1 MKEYLIK
8 NKALFILPLVLIPFV
23 ILIFYVL
30 GGGTEVEE
38 DREKKAKA
46 LTEGVN
52 YNLPD
57 ADNSIEIYDKQ
68 EAYQKDESQVQVAQV
83 PEVDVNDTTRQEE
96 VGIRDTM
103 EQDNTMLDE
112 NANQNEILAHIRNKE
127 KQVQQELQ
135 GEPIVRK
142 ERMNSS
148 SQSQSNPKET
158 VVKKQAKTTKP
169 VTPTSPTTGIEELDE
184 IIDKNVLLSRKNDS
198 LNFYLQQAQ
207 GRLQQIEAIQNR
219 SFTLEK
225 KRSSG
230 FNSEEQTNDPLI
242 KAEIYETAT
251 VLNGNRVKLRLLE
264 DTRIN
269 AQKIPRNTF
278 IYGICK
284 IKNERLLIEI
294 TQMPVQEN
302 FVPVE
307 LTICDLD
314 GQEGLYVPD
323 NAARKVYQEVGAS
336 TNTSSLMGVTNNPLT
351 YTGIRAAD
359 RAAQTMLKRVRLKKV
374 TIKKNTL
381 VYVINQK

>member
-1 MKEYLIK
+1 MKELLIK
-8 NKALFILPLVLIPFV
+8 NKALFFLPLVLIPFV
-23 ILIFYVL
+23 ILIFWVL
-30 GGGTEVEE
+30 GGGTEAEE
-38 DREKKAKA
+38 VKETQTDTPGIGANYDLPEAEK
-46 LTEGVN
+46 
-52 YNLPD
+52 
-57 ADNSIEIYDKQ
+57 SIEIYDKM
-68 EAYQKDESQVQVAQV
+68 EAYQKDDQQIAKIAEI
-83 PEVDVNDTTRQEE
+83 DLNDTIQPDKESLQ
-96 VGIRDTM
+96 DTIAR
-103 EQDNTMLDE
+103 DNTLLDK
-112 NANQNEILAHIRNKE
+112 NADQGQILAHIRNKE

-135 GEPIVRK
+135 GEPIVR
-142 ERMNSS
+142 NSGKTAS
-148 SQSQSNPKET
+148 PQSQSNTKET
-158 VVKKQAKTTKP
+158 VVKKQAETKKAVTT
-169 VTPTSPTTGIEELDE
+169 TSPTTGIEELDE

-230 FNSEEQTNDPLI
+230 FNREELINDQLI
-242 KAEIYETAT
+242 KAEIYETTT
-251 VLNGNRVKLRLLE
+251 VLNGNRLKLRLLE

-269 AQKIPRNTF
+269 GQQIPKNSF
-278 IYGICK
+278 IYGVCK

-294 TQMPVQEN
+294 TQLPVEN
-302 FVPVE
+302 SFVPVK

-314 GQEGLYVPD
+314 GLEGLYVPD

-374 TIKKNTL
+374 TVKKNTL
-381 VYVINQK
+381 VYIINQK

>member
-1 MKEYLIK
+1 MKKILIK
-8 NKALFILPLVLIPFV
+8 NKALFVLPLVLLPFV
-23 ILIFYVL
+23 ILIFWVL
-30 GGGTEVEE
+30 GGGGAQEE
-38 DREKKAKA
+38 KEKLAQSPNK
-46 LTEGVN
+46 GIN
-52 YNLPD
+52 YDLPD
-57 ADNSIEIYDKQ
+57 ADNSIEIYDKM
-68 EAYQKDESQVQVAQV
+68 EAYQKDDQQVAEV
-83 PEVDVNDTTRQEE
+83 PEVNVNDTTQPEE
-96 VGIRDTM
+96 VSLLDTM
-103 EQDNTMLDE
+103 EQDNTLLDE
-112 NANQNEILAHIRNKE
+112 NADQKEILAHIRNKE
-127 KQVQQELQ
+127 KLVQQELQ
-135 GEPIVRK
+135 SESLIRK
-142 ERMNSS
+142 QEKPVPKAYSGKPVKS
-148 SQSQSNPKET
+148 VEQEPKET
-158 VVKKQAKTTKP
+158 AK
-169 VTPTSPTTGIEELDE
+169 PTTGIEELDE
-184 IIDKNVLLSRKNDS
+184 IIDENIVLNRRNDS
-198 LNFYLQQAQ
+198 LKYTLQQAQ

-225 KRSSG
+225 KQASG
-230 FNSEEQTNDPLI
+230 FNREENEEHPMI

-269 AQKIPRNTF
+269 AHKIPRNTF

-302 FVPVE
+302 FVPVK

-314 GQEGLYVPD
+314 GLEGLYVPD

-374 TIKKNTL
+374 TVKKNTL
-381 VYVINQK
+381 VYIINQK

>member
-1 MKEYLIK
+1 MKKILIK
-8 NKALFILPLVLIPFV
+8 NKALFILPLALLPFV
-23 ILIFYVL
+23 VVIFWVL
-30 GGGTEVEE
+30 GGGGAQEE
-38 DREKKAKA
+38 KEKLAQSPNK
-46 LTEGVN
+46 GIN
-52 YNLPD
+52 YDLPD
-57 ADNSIEIYDKQ
+57 ADNSIEIYDKM
-68 EAYQKDESQVQVAQV
+68 EAYQKDESQVAEV
-83 PEVDVNDTTRQEE
+83 PEVNVNDTTRQEE
-96 VGIRDTM
+96 VSLLDTM
-103 EQDNTMLDE
+103 EQDNTLLDE

-127 KQVQQELQ
+127 KLVQQELQ
-135 GEPIVRK
+135 GKPEVRK
-142 ERMNSS
+142 KVKTTSIQHQNKL
-148 SQSQSNPKET
+148 KEP
-158 VVKKQAKTTKP
+158 VVKNQVKTTKSIGS
-169 VTPTSPTTGIEELDE
+169 TTPTTGIEELDE
-184 IIDKNVLLSRKNDS
+184 IIDQNMVLNRKNDS
-198 LNFYLQQAQ
+198 LKYTLQQAQ
-207 GRLQQIEAIQNR
+207 ERLRRIEAIQNR

-230 FNSEEQTNDPLI
+230 FNPKETQKQELI

-278 IYGICK
+278 LYGICK

-294 TQMPVQEN
+294 TQLPVEN
-302 FVPVE
+302 SFVPLK

-314 GQEGLYVPD
+314 GLEGLYVPD

-374 TIKKNTL
+374 TVKKNTRI
-381 VYVINQK
+381 YIINQK

>member
-1 MKEYLIK
+1 
-8 NKALFILPLVLIPFV
+8 

-57 ADNSIEIYDKQ
+57 ADNSIEIYDKM
-68 EAYQKDESQVQVAQV
+68 EAYQKDESQLAQV
-83 PEVDVNDTTRQEE
+83 PEVDVNDTTKQDE
-96 VGIRDTM
+96 VSNQDTM
-103 EQDNTMLDE
+103 KQDNTMLDE

-127 KQVQQELQ
+127 KLVQQELQ
-135 GEPIVRK
+135 AKPEVRK
-142 ERMNSS
+142 SGKKPS
-148 SQSQSNPKET
+148 PQYQSKPIKP
-158 VVKKQAKTTKP
+158 VVKIHAETTKS
-169 VTPTSPTTGIEELDE
+169 VTPTTGIEELDE
-184 IIDKNVLLSRKNDS
+184 IIDENIVLNRKNDS
-198 LNFYLQQAQ
+198 LKYTLQQAQ
-207 GRLQQIEAIQNR
+207 GRLQQIEAIHNR

-230 FNSEEQTNDPLI
+230 FNPKETPKQELI

-264 DTRIN
+264 DTWIN
-269 AQKIPRNTF
+269 AQKIPHNTF

-284 IKNERLLIEI
+284 IKNERLLIDI

-302 FVPVE
+302 FVPVK
-307 LTICDLD
+307 LAIYDLD
-314 GQEGLYVPD
+314 GLEGLYVPD

-336 TNTSSLMGVTNNPLT
+336 ANTSSLMGVTNNPLT

-374 TIKKNTL
+374 TVKKNTL
-381 VYVINQK
+381 VYIINQK

>member
-8 NKALFILPLVLIPFV
+8 NKTLFILPLVLIPFV
-23 ILIFYVL
+23 ILIFWVL
-30 GGGTEVEE
+30 GGGGTPEE
-38 DREKKAKA
+38 KEK
-46 LTEGVN
+46 LTQSPNKGIN
-52 YNLPD
+52 YDLPD
-57 ADNSIEIYDKQ
+57 ADNSIEIYDKM
-68 EAYQKDESQVQVAQV
+68 EAYQKDESQVVEV
-83 PEVDVNDTTRQEE
+83 PEVDVNDTTKQEE
-96 VGIRDTM
+96 VSLQDTM
-103 EQDNTMLDE
+103 EQDNTLLDE

-127 KQVQQELQ
+127 KQLQQELQ
-135 GEPIVRK
+135 GEPEVRK
-142 ERMNSS
+142 SRKKPSPQYQNK
-148 SQSQSNPKET
+148 PIKP
-158 VVKKQAKTTKP
+158 VVKERSEIAKS
-169 VTPTSPTTGIEELDE
+169 VTPIKSATGIEELDE
-184 IIDKNVLLSRKNDS
+184 IIDENIVLNRRNDS
-198 LNFYLQQAQ
+198 LKYTLQQAQ
-207 GRLQQIEAIQNR
+207 GRLQRIEAIQSR

-225 KRSSG
+225 KRTSG
-230 FNSEEQTNDPLI
+230 FNPEETPTQVLI

-278 IYGICK
+278 LYGICK

-302 FVPVE
+302 FVPVK

-314 GQEGLYVPD
+314 GLEGLYVPD

-336 TNTSSLMGVTNNPLT
+336 ANTSSLMGVTNNPLT

-374 TIKKNTL
+374 TVKKNTL
-381 VYVINQK
+381 VYIINQK

>member
-1 MKEYLIK
+1 MKKILIK
-8 NKALFILPLVLIPFV
+8 NKALFILPLALLPFV
-23 ILIFYVL
+23 ILIFWIL
-30 GGGTEVEE
+30 GGGGVQEE
-38 DREKKAKA
+38 KEKFAQSPNK
-46 LTEGVN
+46 GIN
-52 YNLPD
+52 YDLPD
-57 ADNSIEIYDKQ
+57 ADNSIEIYDKM
-68 EAYQKDESQVQVAQV
+68 EAYQKDESQVAQV
-83 PEVDVNDTTRQEE
+83 PEVDVNDTTKQED
-96 VGIRDTM
+96 VSIQDTV
-103 EQDNTMLDE
+103 EQDNTMLDD

-127 KQVQQELQ
+127 KLVQQELQ
-135 GEPIVRK
+135 GKPEVRK
-142 ERMNSS
+142 SGKKPSPQYQNK
-148 SQSQSNPKET
+148 PIKP
-158 VVKKQAKTTKP
+158 VVKKQAETTKS
-169 VTPTSPTTGIEELDE
+169 VTSTEPTTGIEELDE
-184 IIDKNVLLSRKNDS
+184 IIDENIVLNRRNDS
-198 LNFYLQQAQ
+198 LKYTLQQAQ

-225 KRSSG
+225 KRTSG
-230 FNSEEQTNDPLI
+230 FNPKETPKQELI

-302 FVPVE
+302 FVPVK

-314 GQEGLYVPD
+314 GLEGLYVPD

-359 RAAQTMLKRVRLKKV
+359 RAAQTMLKRIRLKKV
-374 TIKKNTL
+374 TVKKNTL
-381 VYVINQK
+381 VYIINQK

>member
-8 NKALFILPLVLIPFV
+8 NRALFILPLVLIPFV
-23 ILIFYVL
+23 ILIFWVL
-30 GGGTEVEE
+30 GGGTEAEAVKETQP
-38 DREKKAKA
+38 D
-46 LTEGVN
+46 TPGIGVN
-52 YNLPD
+52 YDLPE
-57 ADNSIEIYDKQ
+57 AEKSIEIYDKM
-68 EAYQKDESQVQVAQV
+68 EAYQKDDQQITEIA
-83 PEVDVNDTTRQEE
+83 EVDLNDTTQQEP
-96 VGIRDTM
+96 GLQDTIAR
-103 EQDNTMLDE
+103 DNTLLDQ
-112 NANQNEILAHIRNKE
+112 NADQGQILAHIRNKE
-127 KQVQQELQ
+127 KQMQQELQ

-142 ERMNSS
+142 ERMDSS

-230 FNSEEQTNDPLI
+230 FSREELTNDPLI
-242 KAEIYETAT
+242 KAEIYETTT
-251 VLNGNRVKLRLLE
+251 VLNGNRLKLRLLE

-269 AQKIPRNTF
+269 GQQIPQNSF

-294 TQMPVQEN
+294 TQLPVEN
-302 FVPVE
+302 SFVPVK
-307 LTICDLD
+307 LAICDLD
-314 GQEGLYVPD
+314 GLEGLYVPD

-374 TIKKNTL
+374 TVKKNTL
-381 VYVINQK
+381 VYIINQK